1 MHARRESGF
10 TLIEAL
16 VALMIVA
23 MVVIEYIGIRTT
35 ALIDATQARNC
46 RLARELAEEK
56 MSELQA
62 GARETPPES
71 GTEVNI
77 EKYKGFSY
85 KIGVGETEVSKLEGE
100 VATTVAGENAE
111 ANNRLEWQRDREN
124 YRKASAQGLSYTEY
138 QDKLLEEDY
147 RRKLAEEAPSADKF
161 EEVAVVVYFPKMPPD
176 YPDQKDSLL
185 IKARLSTLALSG
197 LTPKQAE
204 SIAQSKGQSTT
215 PEGGASGAGAPG
227 GSNAGGGSG
236 NNASGN
242 GASGGKGR

>member
-1 MHARRESGF
+1 MQARRESGF

-71 GTEVNI
+71 GSEVNF

-85 KIGVGETEVSKLEGE
+85 KIVVGESAVADLEGE
-100 VATTVAGENAE
+100 VATDAAGENAE
-111 ANNRLEWQRDREN
+111 ANERLEWQRDRES

-138 QDKLLEEDY
+138 REKLDEEDY
-147 RRKLAEEAPSADKF
+147 QRKLAEEAPSADKF
-161 EEVAVVVYFPKMPPD
+161 EEVAVVVRFPKMPPD

-204 SIAQSKGQSTT
+204 TVAQSKGQATT
-215 PEGGASGAGAPG
+215 PEGGPLGGSPSGGTGGSPG
-227 GSNAGGGSG
+227 GSSG
-236 NNASGN
+236 NSAS